1 MGSCFIF
8 IFVLYVSRVTPLFI
22 LLFALFP
29 SLCFEI
35 VQGVCLGL
43 DAVSGTT
50 YRELDRR
57 GPGFLFEL

>member
-8 IFVLYVSRVTPLFI
+8 MFVLFVSRITPLFI

-43 DAVSGTT
+43 DVVSGTT
-50 YRELDRR
+50 
-57 GPGFLFEL
+57 

>member
-8 IFVLYVSRVTPLFI
+8 IFVLYVSRITPLFI

-29 SLCFEI
+29 FLCFEI

-50 YRELDRR
+50 ERVGQERPR
-57 GPGFLFEL
+57 FSV